1 MMTFYGGCSSL
12 WDFFNLQAQAV
23 TLTIAQSF
31 TMAYELWQM
40 SDTKLD
46 SLPMK
51 TDNSSDTHNEDD
63 PIKGET
69 I

>member
-1 MMTFYGGCSSL
+1 
-12 WDFFNLQAQAV
+12 V

-46 SLPMK
+46 LPMK

-63 PIKGET
+63 PIKGE

>member
-1 MMTFYGGCSSL
+1 MYIF
-12 WDFFNLQAQAV
+12 QAQAV

-46 SLPMK
+46 VLPMK

-63 PIKGET
+63 PIKGE
-69 I
+69 II